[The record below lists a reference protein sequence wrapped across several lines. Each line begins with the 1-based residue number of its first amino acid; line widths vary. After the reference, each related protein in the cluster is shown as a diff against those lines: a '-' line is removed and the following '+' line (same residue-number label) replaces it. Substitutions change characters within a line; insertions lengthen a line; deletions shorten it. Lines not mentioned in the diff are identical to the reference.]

1 MDELLRTSLLW
12 RLFAA
17 LAALYHRT
25 FLPRMFAA
33 IHRAFAESLP
43 GRALRRLLGGQPA
56 VERSAYRRLMD
67 RGNAWLC
74 GIGARVVPVLEDSL
88 AYRIYRRVMAALRN
102 SLLLGWLFAGGMTG
116 FLLFLF
122 SSYAIVDYLL
132 RDVLQLAAMLI
143 AALDHS
149 GENRTESSSDVY
161 CRALR
166 GDLMGSE
173 LEALSHEHQLPQEM
187 DRTVMLFHIVQT
199 ENECAYDLLRDITPV
214 QDKDVL
220 LNMDRHTVVL
230 IKEMTDVETIDDLHQ
245 FAQALQE
252 TLMGETAHQMTVGIG
267 KMRRTIDEL
276 RDSYNEARRAIE
288 VGRIF
293 KPEESIY
300 IYSRLILER
309 FLMELPQD
317 ISAYYHGLLFNR
329 KNQRLFNEEM
339 LYTIEMFFKKDL
351 NLSDTARQLYI
362 HRNTLVYRLDKV
374 QRQTGLDLRSFDDAI
389 TFKILMELK
398 KVSGDKAPR
407 K

>member
-1 MDELLRTSLLW
+1 MMNRRLQEQMESVLGRLSMPVTMLDVDADILPDGMSLMTLCQNDGNIRTAW
-12 RLFAA
+12 GNYY
-17 LAALYHRT
+17 LYVPHT
-25 FLPRMFAA
+25 RMVLSCP
-33 IHRAFAESLP
+33 EQLP
-43 GRALRRLLGGQPA
+43 GA
-56 VERSAYRRLMD
+56 
-67 RGNAWLC
+67 
-74 GIGARVVPVLEDSL
+74 
-88 AYRIYRRVMAALRN
+88 
-102 SLLLGWLFAGGMTG
+102 
-116 FLLFLF
+116 
-122 SSYAIVDYLL
+122 
-132 RDVLQLAAMLI
+132 RDVIQLAASLLS
-143 AALDHS
+143 ALDCS
-149 GENRTESSSDVY
+149 NGENRTENSCDVY

-187 DRTVMLFHIVQT
+187 ERTVMVFHIVQT

-230 IKEMTDVETIDDLHQ
+230 IKEMTDVETIDELNQ

-267 KMRRTIDEL
+267 KPRHTIDEL
-276 RDSYNEARRAIE
+276 RESYNEARRAIE

-293 KPEESIY
+293 KPEESVY

-329 KNQRLFNEEM
+329 KNQRLFNDEM

-374 QRQTGLDLRSFDDAI
+374 QRQTGLDLRSFEDAI

-398 KVSGDKAPR
+398 KVSGDKTPR

>member
-1 MDELLRTSLLW
+1 
-12 RLFAA
+12 
-17 LAALYHRT
+17 
-25 FLPRMFAA
+25 
-33 IHRAFAESLP
+33 
-43 GRALRRLLGGQPA
+43 
-56 VERSAYRRLMD
+56 
-67 RGNAWLC
+67 
-74 GIGARVVPVLEDSL
+74 
-88 AYRIYRRVMAALRN
+88 MAARKGRIPLMNKRLQEQVDNVLNRLSVPITILDADSDRLPDGMPLSTLRLTEGEARAMLG
-102 SLLLGWLFAGGMTG
+102 SLYMAVPPLH
-116 FLLFLF
+116 
-122 SSYAIVDYLL
+122 IVLTCAEQQPGA
-132 RDVLQLAAMLI
+132 RDVLQLAARLI

>member
-1 MDELLRTSLLW
+1 MNVTKRNIGVLGAGTWGMALARMLCVSGNDVQVWSAIEKEIDSLSSTRVHPNLPGMKVPDELRFTKS
-12 RLFAA
+12 
-17 LAALYHRT
+17 
-25 FLPRMFAA
+25 
-33 IHRAFAESLP
+33 IEE
-43 GRALRRLLGGQPA
+43 
-56 VERSAYRRLMD
+56 V
-67 RGNAWLC
+67 C
-74 GIGARVVPVLEDSL
+74 K
-88 AYRIYRRVMAALRN
+88 
-102 SLLLGWLFAGGMTG
+102 
-116 FLLFLF
+116 
-122 SSYAIVDYLL
+122 
-132 RDVLQLAAMLI
+132 
-143 AALDHS
+143 
-149 GENRTESSSDVY
+149 
-161 CRALR
+161 
-166 GDLMGSE
+166 
-173 LEALSHEHQLPQEM
+173 
-187 DRTVMLFHIVQT
+187 
-199 ENECAYDLLRDITPV
+199 
-214 QDKDVL
+214 DKDVL

-252 TLMGETAHQMTVGIG
+252 TLMGETAHQMTVGID

-398 KVSGDKAPR
+398 KVNGDKAPR

>member
-1 MDELLRTSLLW
+1 
-12 RLFAA
+12 
-17 LAALYHRT
+17 
-25 FLPRMFAA
+25 
-33 IHRAFAESLP
+33 
-43 GRALRRLLGGQPA
+43 
-56 VERSAYRRLMD
+56 
-67 RGNAWLC
+67 
-74 GIGARVVPVLEDSL
+74 
-88 AYRIYRRVMAALRN
+88 MAARKGRIPLMNKRLQEQVDNVLNRLSVPITILDADSDRLPDGMPLSTLRLTEGEERAMLG
-102 SLLLGWLFAGGMTG
+102 SLYMAVPSLH
-116 FLLFLF
+116 
-122 SSYAIVDYLL
+122 IVLTCAEQQPGA
-132 RDVLQLAAMLI
+132 RDVLQLAAI
-143 AALDHS
+143 ASVWDEL
-149 GENRTESSSDVY
+149 
-161 CRALR
+161 
-166 GDLMGSE
+166 LMGSE

-362 HRNTLVYRLDKV
+362 HRNTLVYRLYKV